1 MDKHNEKSLEE
12 AAAESVAQDLAQD
25 LAQDCA
31 DAMWRGDSCS
41 KALGISIL
49 DIAPGYARLSLK
61 VRADMLN
68 GQGNCHG
75 GIMFTLADSAF
86 AFSCNT
92 YNQFTVAQHC
102 DISFLQPVAEGATL
116 IATAQERWR
125 EGRGGI
131 YDVSVS
137 TSDGQIVAEFRGRS
151 RTVPGQHVE
160 QC

>member
-1 MDKHNEKSLEE
+1 MDKQNGKS
-12 AAAESVAQDLAQD
+12 AENSVAQNLAQD
-25 LAQDCA
+25 RA
-31 DAMWRGDSCS
+31 DAIWRGDSCS

-49 DIAPGYARLSLK
+49 EVAPGYARLSLN

-102 DISFLQPVAEGATL
+102 DISFLQPVAEGTTL

>member
-1 MDKHNEKSLEE
+1 MDKHNGKTAEE
-12 AAAESVAQDLAQD
+12 SAALDLAR
-25 LAQDCA
+25 DCA
-31 DAMWRGDSCS
+31 DAMWQGDSCS

-49 DIAPGYARLSLK
+49 DIAPGYAQLSLI

-92 YNQFTVAQHC
+92 YNQFIVAQHC

-116 IATAQERWR
+116 IATARERWR
-125 EGRGGI
+125 AGRGGI
-131 YDVSVS
+131 YDVSIA

-160 QC
+160 RC